1 MRALLYQVDAFADR
15 VFEGNPAAVVPLD
28 AWPSGEVMQAIAAE
42 NNLAETAFFA
52 PEGEGYRLRWFTP
65 AVEVELCGHATLA
78 SAHVLFNHLGHAKPE
93 IRFETRSGTLAVK
106 REGDRL
112 AMDFPAAKPKPYP
125 APESIAEALGGKPL
139 VWLKTSNLMA
149 VFDNA
154 KEVVALEPDFPAL
167 GRLLAPHNA
176 GLIATAPGMDGFDFV
191 SRFFAPS
198 HGIDEDPVTGSAHCT
213 SVPYWSRKLGKSDLV
228 ARQVSRRGGTLW
240 CSDAGERVV
249 MRGRCADYMK
259 AEISF

>member
-93 IRFETRSGTLAVK
+93 IRFETRSGTLHC
-106 REGDRL
+106 
-112 AMDFPAAKPKPYP
+112 AARAAGQ
-125 APESIAEALGGKPL
+125 APESPVPMQRPPRRCRKP
-139 VWLKTSNLMA
+139 
-149 VFDNA
+149 
-154 KEVVALEPDFPAL
+154 P
-167 GRLLAPHNA
+167 
-176 GLIATAPGMDGFDFV
+176 
-191 SRFFAPS
+191 
-198 HGIDEDPVTGSAHCT
+198 
-213 SVPYWSRKLGKSDLV
+213 
-228 ARQVSRRGGTLW
+228 
-240 CSDAGERVV
+240 
-249 MRGRCADYMK
+249 
-259 AEISF
+259 